1 MTNKPFTADGH
12 DVINSAD
19 TRRRQ
24 IRVAQLMFAGAAA
37 IATLA
42 LFGAASPG
50 NAGTALASGS
60 VSATA
65 PVSVLATP
73 STVGGSVIAV
83 DDTGGGV
90 NDQGQTSGDI
100 FTQNAQDQST
110 A

>member
-1 MTNKPFTADGH
+1 MTNKPITADGR

-24 IRVAQLMFAGAAA
+24 IRVAQLIFAGAAA

-42 LFGAASPG
+42 PFSAASPG

-65 PVSVLATP
+65 PVSVQATP
-73 STVGGSVIAV
+73 STVGGRVIAV
-83 DDTGGGV
+83 DDTGGV

>member
-1 MTNKPFTADGH
+1 MTTKPFTTDGH

-24 IRVAQLMFAGAAA
+24 IRVAQLIFAGAAA

-42 LFGAASPG
+42 LFSAASPG

-65 PVSVLATP
+65 PVSVQATP
-73 STVGGSVIAV
+73 ITVGGSVIAV

>member
-1 MTNKPFTADGH
+1 MTNKPFTTDGR

-42 LFGAASPG
+42 LFGTASPG

-65 PVSVLATP
+65 PVSVQATP

>member
-1 MTNKPFTADGH
+1 MTTKPFTTDGREL
-12 DVINSAD
+12 INSAD

-24 IRVAQLMFAGAAA
+24 IRVAQLIFAGAAA

-42 LFGAASPG
+42 LFSAASPG

-65 PVSVLATP
+65 PVSVHATP